1 MNGESRPERR
11 LPTLRTDRS
20 ASRLAFPASGGAP
33 GLPPPTRPA
42 TPCTTEGPSAVRRPA
57 DLGDRSPRDPRLV
70 WARFTFPERPFRNP
84 AARLLAEW
92 ADAVLSE
99 EGWEAWVA
107 AHPKEG
113 APL

>member
-1 MNGESRPERR
+1 
-11 LPTLRTDRS
+11 
-20 ASRLAFPASGGAP
+20 
-33 GLPPPTRPA
+33 
-42 TPCTTEGPSAVRRPA
+42 
-57 DLGDRSPRDPRLV
+57 V